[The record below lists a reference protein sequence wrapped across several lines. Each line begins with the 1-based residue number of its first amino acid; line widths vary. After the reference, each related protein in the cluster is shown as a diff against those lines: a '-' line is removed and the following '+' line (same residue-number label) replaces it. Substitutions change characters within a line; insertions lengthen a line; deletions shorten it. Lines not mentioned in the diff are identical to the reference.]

1 MYPAVYI
8 IIWSNEMAVTIIF
21 HKTIFGLFLVAVTIT
36 AGKNI
41 FDASLYNENL
51 MLSAIKHCQM

>member
-8 IIWSNEMAVTIIF
+8 IIWSNGMAVTIIF

-36 AGKNI
+36 AGKT
-41 FDASLYNENL
+41 YV
-51 MLSAIKHCQM
+51 MLHCTMKI

>member
-36 AGKNI
+36 AGKT
-41 FDASLYNENL
+41 YV
-51 MLSAIKHCQM
+51 MLHCTMKI